1 MRNFFNRH
9 QAGARVAGEKTG
21 GRFKARTRTTATASL
36 LASSEQLAES
46 ELEVAKAFERARAEE
61 AHRQFCVAR
70 ELQAAR
76 NLAPCNVHGAFHQ
89 YRSVRFAAT
98 SNRRCTCPAAV
109 VGEVQSA
116 TETMGWLVP
125 SDYVGPRDLRQRY
138 KRRSVPMSTAV
149 RSVRMED
156 TGEAFTLGPLPFEA
170 DMGVKPIPYRHF
182 DGQLYEPVT
191 AEAPGS
197 TFSDIVLEHQ
207 DATPE
212 LISRLV
218 HRHHV
223 DNQYDSEEML
233 RERLGKTAGEYL
245 VIDGKLWRITEEPVY
260 EVGEFGL
267 QRTPRSANLA
277 PDDHVYPLD
286 DFEKARKR
294 AVRIARRR
302 GDLAE
307 VARIQ
312 GEVPFASLPKNR
324 PWRRYS
330 RDSDSYRTP

>member
-1 MRNFFNRH
+1 MSAHTNRH
-9 QAGARVAGEKTG
+9 QAGTKVAGEKTG
-21 GRFKARTRTTATASL
+21 GRFKSRRRTAASL
-36 LASSEQLAES
+36 LAAS
-46 ELEVAKAFERARAEE
+46 ELLAANEHEVAQEFEKARGEE
-61 AHRQFCVAR
+61 AERRFQVSR

-76 NLAPCNVHGAFHQ
+76 KLGPCKVHGSECQ
-89 YRSVRFAAT
+89 YRSKEFAVRA
-98 SNRRCTCPAAV
+98 NRRCTCPAV
-109 VGEVQSA
+109 EVGEMQSA

-125 SDYVGPRDLRQRY
+125 SEYVGPRDLRQRY

-212 LISRLV
+212 LISRLL
-218 HRHHV
+218 HRHHAG
-223 DNQYDSEEML
+223 NQYDSEEML

-286 DFEKARKR
+286 DFEKARKH
-294 AVRIARRR
+294 AVKIARRR

-330 RDSDSYRTP
+330 RDSDSYRIP